1 MRRLVV
7 LFAIGVSACSGKS
20 PTGPSSPPPAVVT
33 ITGVQIQA
41 ATDLYRVGFGETFSA
56 VASRSDG
63 TTIVITSGVVW
74 AADNASVGSMDSTGR
89 FAPVGPGLTT
99 VTASYQGTGAAK
111 LIRVVPDYQGSWQ
124 GTTLTTGCTAIL
136 DYERGGL
143 CAAFVGRA
151 QTGVFLSQSRDTVSG
166 QLFIGTFP
174 LTVTGTIGQPGGVT
188 LTGSGS
194 TNGFDIVLVSWSTFA
209 QGSSMTGT
217 FTFRVSGGGVSG
229 NVTVSTTIDRLT
241 R

>member
-7 LFAIGVSACSGKS
+7 LLALLVSACGSS
-20 PTGPSSPPPAVVT
+20 PTAPSSPPPPVIT

-63 TTIVITSGVVW
+63 TTIVVSSGVTW

-99 VTASYQGTGAAK
+99 VTASYQGAGAAK

-143 CAAFVGRA
+143 CSAFVGRA
-151 QTGVFLSQSRDTVSG
+151 QTGVFLSQTRDTVSG

-174 LTVTGTIGQPGGVT
+174 LTVTGTIGQPGGLT
-188 LTGSGS
+188 LTGAGS
-194 TNGFDIVLVSWSTFA
+194 TNGFDILLVNWATFA
-209 QGSSMTGT
+209 QGSVMTGT

-229 NVTVSTTIDRLT
+229 NVTVSTTIDRLS